1 MRQHPTT
8 LLLKGATAMYL
19 QNKYTSWY
27 YDIVHNAKS
36 RTLPN
41 DVYFEKHHIIPVSLG
56 GSNNKENIVKLT
68 AKEHYVCHHLLTK
81 MTIGLQKRSM
91 WFAFWRF
98 INVKNTYREPYIK
111 VTAITYSL
119 VKEEIAKYSSELRKG
134 TKASPELKKKFSELR
149 TGNKN
154 AMWGKKHK
162 EESIR
167 KIKEARK
174 KQDNS
179 HLKNRIISQE
189 WREKIRNTL
198 LLGSSTKGI
207 PKPKVMCNCC
217 KKQFAPHII
226 KRWHGDNCKSK
237 SQI

>member
-68 AKEHYVCHHLLTK
+68 AKEHYVCHRLLTK
-81 MTIGLQKRSM
+81 MTVGDQKRSM
-91 WFAFWRF
+91 NHAFWRF
-98 INVKNTYREPYIK
+98 VNSKNTKRSYHLKI
-111 VTAITYSL
+111 TARIYELAKIDFAKSISESNTGL
-119 VKEEIAKYSSELRKG
+119 KRPLELKEKFSQMRKG
-134 TKASPELKKKFSELR
+134 D
-149 TGNKN
+149 KN
-154 AMWGKKHK
+154 GMWGKKHK

-174 KQDNS
+174 QQDNS

-198 LLGSSTKGI
+198 LAGSSTKGI
-207 PKPKVMCNCC
+207 PKPKVVCNCC